1 MEMFFRRVEVYT
13 KVKPPAEMMNIII
26 EIMVQVL
33 SILAIA
39 TKEIKE
45 NPASKYPLYKFV
57 ADD

>member
-1 MEMFFRRVEVYT
+1 
-13 KVKPPAEMMNIII
+13 MMDILIGI
-26 EIMVQVL
+26 TEPVL